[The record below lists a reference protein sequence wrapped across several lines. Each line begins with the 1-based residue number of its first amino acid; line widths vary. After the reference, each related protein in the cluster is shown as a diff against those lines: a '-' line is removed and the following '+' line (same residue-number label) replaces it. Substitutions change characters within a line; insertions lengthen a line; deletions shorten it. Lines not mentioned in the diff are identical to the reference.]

1 MLMRRAGAQSAAYR
15 QRMLQLPEAGL
26 MSRLMGGMVTSLGFP
41 AADRLNCSHDTPF
54 FPEGQDREAPL
65 G

>member
-1 MLMRRAGAQSAAYR
+1 
-15 QRMLQLPEAGL
+15 
-26 MSRLMGGMVTSLGFP
+26 MSRLMGGMGTSLGFP